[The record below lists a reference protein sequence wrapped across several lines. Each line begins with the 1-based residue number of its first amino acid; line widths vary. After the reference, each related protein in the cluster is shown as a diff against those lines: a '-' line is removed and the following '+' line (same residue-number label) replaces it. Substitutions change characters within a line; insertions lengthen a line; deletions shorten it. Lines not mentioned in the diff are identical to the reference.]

1 MRARLASVLHWCLC
15 DNRPMSPS
23 TIAILNSVK
32 KAVESSGRSVG
43 LPPFTMCPEGP
54 GEPTERGESTGW
66 LQGSRRPG
74 PPSPSPS
81 KHFCLLSL
89 NKGLWGLGVTGSKT
103 ILFMMEDRSYIFL
116 FRICLVCHKKILSF
130 SLIGLSSFILFPF
143 FHHSSH
149 DRG

>member
-103 ILFMMEDRSYIFL
+103 ILFMMEDLENGVMWRPSHSGEV
-116 FRICLVCHKKILSF
+116 CLWFCVCSCGGGCVAL
-130 SLIGLSSFILFPF
+130 
-143 FHHSSH
+143 
-149 DRG
+149 